1 LTPASLSFDQAAD
14 FYDDTRDLPG
24 PIATD
29 GIRTIFEQLRGR
41 AGPGAQVLEVG
52 AGTGRIGL
60 PLMAR
65 GANLVG
71 VDLSARMLARQR
83 RKEPTARVAQADATQ
98 LPFAA
103 AQFDGLLTIHVLH
116 LIGDWRAALR
126 EFRRVLRPNGVYINS
141 RRWHNPDDVERR
153 ISDFWH
159 SRVEAHGANWRRP
172 GIQPN
177 EDAAE
182 ELGQMGAAVEQ
193 ITPVRF
199 FASVTPQSVVDGVA
213 SRVDSDS
220 WGVPDEV
227 FDQTLA
233 ELRAWAV
240 AEFVDLDQPVSVER
254 RFMLD
259 VARFT

>member
-1 LTPASLSFDQAAD
+1 MTPTSLSFDQAAD
-14 FYDDTRDLPG
+14 FYDETRALPG

-29 GIRTIFEQLRGR
+29 GIRTILEQLQGR
-41 AGPGAQVLEVG
+41 AGPGAPLLEVG

-60 PLMAR
+60 PLRAR

-83 RKEPTARVAQADATQ
+83 RKDPSAHVARADATR

-126 EFRRVLRPNGVYINS
+126 EFRRVLRPGGIYVNS
-141 RRWHNPDDVERR
+141 RRWHNPDDVEFRL
-153 ISDFWH
+153 SDFWH

-172 GIQPN
+172 GLQPN

-182 ELGQMGAAVEQ
+182 ELGKLGAVVEQ

-199 FASVTPQSVVDGVA
+199 FESVTPQSVVDGVA

-220 WGVPDEV
+220 WAVPDDV

-233 ELRAWAV
+233 ELRAWA
-240 AEFVDLDQPVSVER
+240 AHEFDDLAQPVTVER

-259 VARFT
+259 VARFE